1 MNARLDIT
9 EQGARVTR
17 DGRTYQVSVTF
28 HVEANDMDDA
38 RYWAADNLAAL
49 ADMLMLAEGNSGP
62 VIDDEAGK
70 VGAWEIWE

>member
-1 MNARLDIT
+1 MNARLDID

-28 HVEANDMDDA
+28 YVEANDMDDA

-49 ADMLMLAEGNSGP
+49 ADMLMLAEGSSGP
-62 VIDDEAGK
+62 VIDDTEGK